1 MIYSVN
7 YEELSGRINP
17 FVIKRYL
24 KGNGW
29 VPFKTK
35 RNDISIFQ
43 YIKDGQF
50 EQVTIPNERALFDYS
65 MALYQAVRIVADVEG
80 RPIEQMLLT
89 LLNPHSDIVKIRIDD
104 PGIEPGN
111 IPFDAA
117 VDLYENARKL
127 IAASARD
134 VLHPRNYHAG
144 RPDDSVQK
152 FVSQCRFGQTEVG
165 SYVVP
170 LVCPFMD
177 VDSGSYEQLT
187 IFDKADEC
195 AESLTRK
202 VTRHLIEGIHSIKAA
217 IDSESELEI
226 PVSANFCDAVI
237 GICGQRAEA
246 LVDFHAQWSPA
257 VRKNIPSFSSVR
269 LNSDYIAPIK
279 AISKTLKP
287 NQEQTMKILGRVQEL
302 KADPLPENRQ
312 GGHIKVSYLDEEG
325 KAGVLTA
332 VLDAESYAKAIEA
345 HQKGLYVSLE
355 GTIPEGNRNMDCS
368 AFSIIAD

>member
-7 YEELSGRINP
+7 YEELAGRVNP

-29 VPFKTK
+29 VSFKTK
-35 RNDISIFQ
+35 RDDISIFQ
-43 YIKDGQF
+43 YIEADRF
-50 EQVTIPNERALFDYS
+50 EQVTIPNDRMLFDYS
-65 MALYQAVRIVADVEG
+65 MALYQAIRTVADVEE

-177 VDSGSYEQLT
+177 VDSGTQEQLT
-187 IFDKADEC
+187 IFDEADEC

-202 VTRHLIEGIHSIKAA
+202 VTRHLIEGIHSIKVA
-217 IDSESELEI
+217 IDTESEPEI

-237 GICGQRAEA
+237 GICGQRTEA

-269 LNSDYIAPIK
+269 LNSNYIAPIK
-279 AISKTLKP
+279 AISKSLKP

-302 KADPLPENRQ
+302 KADPMPENRHR
-312 GGHIKVSYLDEEG
+312 GHIKVSYLDENG
-325 KAGVLTA
+325 KAGILTA
-332 VLDAESYAKAIEA
+332 DLDAENYAKAIEA

-355 GTIPEGNRNMDCS
+355 GTRPEGNRNMDCS
-368 AFSIIAD
+368 SFSIITD

>member
-7 YEELSGRINP
+7 YEELAGRVNP

-35 RNDISIFQ
+35 RDDISIFQ
-43 YIKDGQF
+43 YTESDRF
-50 EQVTIPNERALFDYS
+50 EQVTIPNDRMLFDYS
-65 MALYQAVRIVADVEG
+65 MALYQAIRAVADVEG
-80 RPIEQMLLT
+80 RPVEQMLLT
-89 LLNPHSDIVKIRIDD
+89 LLNPHSDIIKIRIDD

-134 VLHPRNYHAG
+134 VLHPRNFHAG

-177 VDSGSYEQLT
+177 VDSGTQEQLT
-187 IFDKADEC
+187 IFDAADEC

-202 VTRHLIEGIHSIKAA
+202 VTRHIIEGIHSIKVA
-217 IDSESELEI
+217 IDTEAEPEV

-237 GICGQRAEA
+237 GICGQRTEA

-269 LNSDYIAPIK
+269 LNSNYIAPIK
-279 AISKTLKP
+279 AMSKTLRPSQK
-287 NQEQTMKILGRVQEL
+287 QTMKILGRVQEL
-302 KADPLPENRQ
+302 KADPMPENRHK
-312 GGHIKVSYLDEEG
+312 GHIKVSYLDENG
-325 KAGVLTA
+325 KVGVLTA
-332 VLDAESYAKAIEA
+332 DLDAENYAKAIEA

-355 GTIPEGNRNMDCS
+355 GTRPEGNRNMDCS
-368 AFSIIAD
+368 SFSIITD

>member
-24 KGNGW
+24 KAKGW
-29 VPFKTK
+29 IPFKTN
-35 RNDISIFQ
+35 RDDISIFQ

-50 EQVTIPNERALFDYS
+50 EQVTIPNDRTLFDYS
-65 MALYQAVRIVADVEG
+65 MALYQAVKAVADVEG
-80 RPIEQMLLT
+80 KPIEQMLLT
-89 LLNPHSDIVKIRIDD
+89 LLNPHSDIIKIRIDN

-144 RPDDSVQK
+144 RPDDSIQK
-152 FVSQCRFGQTEVG
+152 FVSKCRFGQTEIG

-177 VDSGSYEQLT
+177 VDIGAYEQLT

-202 VTRHLIEGIHSIKAA
+202 VTRHLIEGICSIKTA
-217 IDSESELEI
+217 IDTESELNI
-226 PVSANFCDAVI
+226 PVSANFCDAVV
-237 GICGQRAEA
+237 GICGQCAGA
-246 LVDFHAQWSPA
+246 LVDFHVQWSPV
-257 VRKNIPSFSSVR
+257 VRKNIPAYSIVR
-269 LNSDYIAPIK
+269 LNSDYIAPIE

-287 NQEQTMKILGRVQEL
+287 NQEQTMRILGRVKEL
-302 KADPLPENRQ
+302 SADPLPENRL
-312 GGHIKVSYLDEEG
+312 GGHIKVAYLDKKG

-332 VLDAESYAKAIEA
+332 SLDAESYAKAIEA

-368 AFSIIAD
+368 SFSIIAD

>member
-1 MIYSVN
+1 MVYSVN
-7 YEELSGRINP
+7 YEELSGRISP

-24 KGNGW
+24 KENGW

-35 RNDISIFQ
+35 RDDISVYQ

-50 EQVTIPNERALFDYS
+50 EQVTIPNDRTLFDYS
-65 MALYQAVRIVADVEG
+65 MALYQAVRAVADFEG
-80 RPIEQMLLT
+80 RPVEQMLLT
-89 LLNPHSDIVKIRIDD
+89 LLNPHSDIIKIRIDD
-104 PGIEPGN
+104 PSIEPGN
-111 IPFDAA
+111 ISFDAA
-117 VDLYENARKL
+117 VELYENARKL

-134 VLHPRNYHAG
+134 VLHPRSYHAG

-152 FVSQCRFGQTEVG
+152 FVSQCRFGQTEIG
-165 SYVVP
+165 SYIVP

-177 VDSGSYEQLT
+177 VDSGFPEQLS

-217 IDSESELEI
+217 VDTESELKI
-226 PVSANFCDAVI
+226 PVSANFCDAVV
-237 GICGQRAEA
+237 GICGQRTNA

-257 VRKNIPSFSSVR
+257 VKKNIPSFSSVR
-269 LNSDYIAPIK
+269 LNSNYIAPIK

-312 GGHIKVSYLDEEG
+312 SGYIKVSYLDKKG
-325 KAGVLTA
+325 KAGVLTVA
-332 VLDAESYAKAIEA
+332 LDAESYAKAIEA

-355 GTIPEGNRNMDCS
+355 GTISEGNRTMDCS
-368 AFSIIAD
+368 SFSIIAD

>member
-35 RNDISIFQ
+35 RDDISVFQ

-50 EQVTIPNERALFDYS
+50 EQVTIPNDRTLFDYS
-65 MALYQAVRIVADVEG
+65 MALYQAVRAVADVEG

-104 PGIEPGN
+104 PSIEPGN

-117 VDLYENARKL
+117 AELYENARKL

-152 FVSQCRFGQTEVG
+152 FVSQCRFV
-165 SYVVP
+165 SVP
-170 LVCPFMD
+170 VH
-177 VDSGSYEQLT
+177 G
-187 IFDKADEC
+187 
-195 AESLTRK
+195 R
-202 VTRHLIEGIHSIKAA
+202 
-217 IDSESELEI
+217 
-226 PVSANFCDAVI
+226 
-237 GICGQRAEA
+237 GQR
-246 LVDFHAQWSPA
+246 LS
-257 VRKNIPSFSSVR
+257 
-269 LNSDYIAPIK
+269 
-279 AISKTLKP
+279 
-287 NQEQTMKILGRVQEL
+287 
-302 KADPLPENRQ
+302 
-312 GGHIKVSYLDEEG
+312 
-325 KAGVLTA
+325 
-332 VLDAESYAKAIEA
+332 
-345 HQKGLYVSLE
+345 
-355 GTIPEGNRNMDCS
+355 
-368 AFSIIAD
+368 

>member
-29 VPFKTK
+29 IPFKIK
-35 RNDISIFQ
+35 RDDISVFQ
-43 YIKDGQF
+43 YTKDGQF
-50 EQVTIPNERALFDYS
+50 EQVTIPNDRTLFDYS
-65 MALYQAVRIVADVEG
+65 VALYQAVRTIADVEG

-89 LLNPHSDIVKIRIDD
+89 LLNPHSDIIKIRIDD
-104 PGIEPGN
+104 PSIEPGN

-117 VDLYENARKL
+117 VEFYDNARRL
-127 IAASARD
+127 ITASARD
-134 VLHPRNYHAG
+134 VLHPRNYHVG

-152 FVSQCRFGQTEVG
+152 FVSQCRFGQTEIG

-177 VDSGSYEQLT
+177 VDSGPHEQLT

-202 VTRHLIEGIHSIKAA
+202 VTRHLIEGIHSIKSAV
-217 IDSESELEI
+217 DTESELII

-237 GICGQRAEA
+237 GICGQHMEA
-246 LVDFHAQWSPA
+246 LVNFRTQWSPA
-257 VRKNIPSFSSVR
+257 VQKNIPSFSSVS

-279 AISKTLKP
+279 AISKTLRP
-287 NQEQTMKILGRVQEL
+287 SQEQTMKILGRVKEL

-312 GGHIKVSYLDEEG
+312 GGCIKVSYLNEEG

-332 VLDAESYAKAIEA
+332 SLDAESYAKAIEA

-355 GTIPEGNRNMDCS
+355 GTIPERNRQMDCLS
-368 AFSIIAD
+368 FSIIAD